1 MTYFK
6 YAERQV
12 DTQINWAEI
21 GKSLSDTLKAEAT
34 AREAKKAA
42 IDQASREFAETLA
55 NAPTGLYEAGNQFAS
70 NIANDASAYRLMTDR
85 LLKSGQLKLKDYTAG
100 RQNINDD
107 VSRLFDLAQ
116 EYQDEY
122 KTKMDRWKAGESS
135 YREVWQM
142 EQAEGLA
149 NIREVKGYIN
159 PATGNVSLGKM
170 VKNPK
175 TGVME
180 MSKNPNDR
188 ATVNELRNRLK
199 SKYDRYDVNEAAA
212 QRVEVLGVIEESIV
226 KYAGEGSL
234 NTIITKIDAKQGN
247 YALDKDAQQ
256 FVADYKAWEDLQVE
270 SMMDIPYHIESVLT
284 DMKNVAPNGKQ
295 YTLTYNREEFE
306 AQGEDGNLIFLDTSK
321 DANGTPEFNERQRK
335 AVEESMRI
343 AIRAQIDVKKQAKAA
358 GMTPYEPPANEEQD
372 RLIQEE
378 ADIVSTI
385 GKLWYGDKNTGTS
398 ALSFL
403 SGLDRNKNYYR
414 MSRDANGVK
423 LFFTDENGNESFT
436 PLSFK
441 DADGN
446 TMSQED
452 FIISAASKLGGVTN
466 VKEALKKSGY
476 KKDAKFFGEG
486 ANEDNMADFSYE
498 VQTERT
504 KKLGFDEAFDKNEAP
519 KLNAQKVLVNSGA
532 AITGQQEDAAV
543 QAMQSQIGQIP
554 GANKITTRAYRS
566 AARGRGLVITLPGS
580 DKIPAKTYYVELSN
594 KDKAATQYEEVK
606 KAIIAYARNQ
616 QSFLLDEA
624 QKKSYIDQ
632 YGTVKPGGGELDE

>member
-34 AREAKKAA
+34 AREAKKEA
-42 IDQASREFAETLA
+42 IDQASREFAQTLA

-107 VSRLFDLAQ
+107 VSTLFDLAQ

-122 KTKMDRWKAGESS
+122 KVKMDRWKAGKSA
-135 YREVWQM
+135 YREVFQM

-149 NIREVKGYIN
+149 NIRDVKGYIN

-170 VKNPK
+170 VKNPT

-199 SKYDRYDVNEAAA
+199 SQYDRYDVNEAAA
-212 QRVEVLGVIEESIV
+212 QRVEVLGVIEESIIQ
-226 KYAGEGSL
+226 YAGEGSL

-284 DMKNVAPNGKQ
+284 DMKNVAPNGEQ
-295 YTLTYNREEFE
+295 YTFTYDREEFE

-358 GMTPYEPPANEEQD
+358 GMTPYEP
-372 RLIQEE
+372 E
-378 ADIVSTI
+378 AKREAEDQLQADADALTEIA
-385 GKLWYGDKNTGTS
+385 KLWYGDKNAGMS

-403 SGLDRNKNYYR
+403 SGLDRNKDFYNYDR
-414 MSRDANGVK
+414 TKEGLK
-423 LFFTDENGNESFT
+423 LYFTDENGKESYVDLTFNN
-436 PLSFK
+436 
-441 DADGN
+441 ADG
-446 TMSQED
+446 SQMTQEE
-452 FIISAASKLGGVTN
+452 FIKSAASRLGGVTN
-466 VKEALKKSGY
+466 VDEALKKSKY
-476 KKDAKFFGEG
+476 KKDAKF
-486 ANEDNMADFSYE
+486 NESSYSFKIKSDK
-498 VQTERT
+498 R
-504 KKLGFDEAFDKNEAP
+504 LGFDEAFDKNEAP
-519 KLNAQKVLVNSGA
+519 KLNAQKVLVNTGA

-554 GANKITTRAYRS
+554 GANKITTRAYS
-566 AARGRGLVITLPGS
+566 SLARGRGLVITLPGS
-580 DKIPAKTYYVELSN
+580 KNTPAKTYYVELSN

-606 KAIIAYARNQ
+606 QAIVAYARNQ
-616 QSFLLDEA
+616 QSFLLDDKGKE
-624 QKKSYIDQ
+624 SYIDQ
-632 YGTVKPGGGELDE
+632 YGVVKAGGGELD

>member
-12 DTQINWAEI
+12 DTQINWAEV
-21 GKSLSDTLKAEAT
+21 GKSLSDTLNAEVA
-34 AREAKKAA
+34 AREAKKEA

-70 NIANDASAYRLMTDR
+70 DIANDASAYRLMTDR
-85 LLKSGQLKLKDYTAG
+85 LLKSGQLKLRDYTAG

-107 VSRLFDLAQ
+107 VSRLFDLAK

-135 YREVWQM
+135 YREVWDM

-149 NIREVKGYIN
+149 NIRDVKGYIN
-159 PATGNVSLGKM
+159 PTTGNISLGKM

-212 QRVEVLGVIEESIV
+212 ERVEVLGVIEESIIQ
-226 KYAGEGSL
+226 YAGEGSL
-234 NTIITKIDAKQGN
+234 NTIITKIDAKQGD

-295 YTLTYNREEFE
+295 YTFTYDRAEFE

-358 GMTPYEPPANEEQD
+358 GMTPYEPE
-372 RLIQEE
+372 
-378 ADIVSTI
+378 
-385 GKLWYGDKNTGTS
+385 
-398 ALSFL
+398 
-403 SGLDRNKNYYR
+403 
-414 MSRDANGVK
+414 
-423 LFFTDENGNESFT
+423 
-436 PLSFK
+436 
-441 DADGN
+441 
-446 TMSQED
+446 
-452 FIISAASKLGGVTN
+452 ASKAG
-466 VKEALKKSGY
+466 EALKDQQVDVMSNIASLYYGDDNEVAAALSAIRGLNDNITSIKRTTDGIEFIIDG
-476 KKDAKFFGEG
+476 KVETFDFKRGDKLLTQREFVEGIANKLLTDKQKIQNFDEIAKRGKLDLNRDFNALSTGSDFIK
-486 ANEDNMADFSYE
+486 EDK
-498 VQTERT
+498 R
-504 KKLGFDEAFDKNEAP
+504 LGFDEAFDKNEAP
-519 KLNAQKVLVNSGA
+519 KLNAQTVLANTGA
-532 AITGQQEDAAV
+532 AVTKAQEDAAV
-543 QAMQSQIGQIP
+543 QAMQSQIAQIP
-554 GANKITTRAYRS
+554 GTEEIGVREFNQ
-566 AARGRGLVITLPGS
+566 GRGIAV
-580 DKIPAKTYYVELSN
+580 KIPDQKEYFIDLKSAN
-594 KDKAATQYEEVK
+594 AAAEFEEVK
-606 KAIIAYARNQ
+606 KAILAHARNT
-616 QSFLLDEA
+616 QSFLLDEDA
-624 QKKSYIDQ
+624 KESYIDQ
-632 YGTVKPGGGELDE
+632 YGVIKATGGELD